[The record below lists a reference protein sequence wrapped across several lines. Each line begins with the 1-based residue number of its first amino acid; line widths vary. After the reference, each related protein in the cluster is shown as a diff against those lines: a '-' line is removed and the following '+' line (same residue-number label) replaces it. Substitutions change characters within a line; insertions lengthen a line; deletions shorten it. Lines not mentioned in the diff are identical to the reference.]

1 MSDVFLDHDLLVAYV
16 DGELP
21 HERLAAVEAALMR
34 DAKAWETVRLLRL
47 SASAAARAFAPVLQ
61 EPIPARLIAAA
72 NPMRIA
78 NKRTVR
84 YWPMALAAGL
94 AACAIGIGAGY
105 ELGGTRTA
113 YIPAS
118 VSSADPLA
126 GKFEAALQTILEKGE
141 AGESVAYESPAVGQG
156 QVVLGPAFAT
166 GFGAPC
172 REFHRDETRGSER
185 RAADGI
191 ACRAAD
197 KSWSVM
203 MLPSAR

>member
-21 HERLAAVEAALMR
+21 RERLAAVEAALMR
-34 DAKAWETVRLLRL
+34 DAEAWETVRLLRL

-72 NPMRIA
+72 NPMRA
-78 NKRTVR
+78 GNRRAAR
-84 YWPMALAAGL
+84 YWPMAVAASL
-94 AACAIGIGAGY
+94 TALAIGIGAGY
-105 ELGGTRTA
+105 ELRGTQTG

-118 VSSADPLA
+118 LPSADPLA
-126 GKFEAALQTILEKGE
+126 GKFEAALQAILEKGNQ
-141 AGESVAYESPAVGQG
+141 GESLAYESPATGQG
-156 QVVLGPAFAT
+156 QVVLGRTFAT
-166 GFGAPC
+166 GFGADC
-172 REFHRDETRGSER
+172 REFHRDETRGSEHR
-185 RAADGI
+185 LADGI

-203 MLPSAR
+203 ILPAAR